1 MSPRPAGKDY
11 LLLSWLDF
19 GTWDLTAAKMLLNFT
34 GQMVRAPPGSF
45 LAELLTELRRDCD
58 RTKDA
63 WLVGVLR
70 LLSLGISFRRS
81 ACLVP
86 RVDSL
91 LERIRDENMSIY
103 FFSSDLRR

>member
-45 LAELLTELRRDCD
+45 LAELLAELRRDCEL
-58 RTKDA
+58 TA
-63 WLVGVLR
+63 WLCGVLR
-70 LLSLGISFRRS
+70 LLSRIIFPTF
-81 ACLVP
+81 CLS
-86 RVDSL
+86 RTES
-91 LERIRDENMSIY
+91 R
-103 FFSSDLRR
+103 FSSRAHP